1 MAKVRS
7 ALVRSS
13 SARGSSSLAPARL
26 DPQVR
31 VNSLPDVQTRTVDEI
46 ENRLNG
52 PKLADPSAALIEDFI
67 APSSRTTAWLT
78 NPKLT
83 ATLEA
88 ASESL
93 APGGATE
100 DPIDRYA
107 ASVVETHLVAR
118 RRLSNLMN
126 SLLKT

>member
-1 MAKVRS
+1 MAEVKS

-13 SARGSSSLAPARL
+13 SSLAPARF
-26 DPQVR
+26 DPQAR
-31 VNSLPDVQTRTVDEI
+31 VNARPDVQSRVTIDEI
-46 ENRLNG
+46 ENRLSG
-52 PKLADPSAALIEDFI
+52 PILADPSAALVEDFI